1 MVMMFRP
8 KRGWEMGCHLVVNSS
23 TVCVFFFLH
32 YVFVCVLCCVIHA
45 HMPRRMGGDGGGDFT
60 MPENS

>member
-8 KRGWEMGCHLVVNSS
+8 KRGWVMGCHLVVNSS
-23 TVCVFFFLH
+23 AVCVCVFFALC
-32 YVFVCVLCCVIHA
+32 VCVCVLCYSHTCLD
-45 HMPRRMGGDGGGDFT
+45 RMGGGDGGGDFT